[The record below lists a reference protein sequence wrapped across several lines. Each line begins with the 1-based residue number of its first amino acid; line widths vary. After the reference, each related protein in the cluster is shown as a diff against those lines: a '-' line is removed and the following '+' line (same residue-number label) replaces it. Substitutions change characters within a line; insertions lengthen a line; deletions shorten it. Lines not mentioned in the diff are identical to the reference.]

1 MHQKITSDEGKKSYT
16 IGSIMIFMHFE
27 EFFPPPLSLSFKKKK
42 KKKFSIQYVSE
53 KYITL
58 LQPKL
63 QYWIW
68 QEFQND
74 GRW

>member
-1 MHQKITSDEGKKSYT
+1 
-16 IGSIMIFMHFE
+16 MIFMHFE
-27 EFFPPPLSLSFKKKK
+27 EFFPPPSLSLSLSFKKKK

-63 QYWIW
+63 QY
-68 QEFQND
+68 
-74 GRW
+74 